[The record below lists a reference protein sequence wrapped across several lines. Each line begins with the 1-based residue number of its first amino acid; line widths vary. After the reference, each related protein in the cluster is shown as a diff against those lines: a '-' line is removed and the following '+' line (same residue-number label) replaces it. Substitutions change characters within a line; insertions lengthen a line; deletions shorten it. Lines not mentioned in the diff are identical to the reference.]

1 MRAQENTCTCTC
13 RWDMS
18 VDGRAYNNENM
29 CSLEKMSKCRLSKGI
44 HKVKGCVNPPL
55 IAIKPRI
62 DELHLFLRISDVLF
76 ENLFAELYRL
86 SFRAKTLKTGRCDH
100 VGKAVSAIR
109 KCGVSFN
116 VWMSKEGG
124 RQSRSGMEMTSLNRN
139 EKLKVMYSLSD
150 CFDDLLP
157 IETAV
162 PVTKLWKDLYKQL
175 SSKTPD
181 VGSLESEVKEWIK
194 HFLSLTTMEGH
205 QKGCVTPYMHVLA
218 FHAPEQVQ
226 RHGNIRKFSGQGTV
240 FLLQNHIR

>member
-29 CSLEKMSKCRLSKGI
+29 RSLEKMRKCRLSKGI

-55 IAIKPRI
+55 IAIEPRNCVI

-76 ENLFAELYRL
+76 ENLFAELRRL
-86 SFRAKTLKTGRCDH
+86 SFRAKTLKTGTCDH
-100 VGKAVSAIR
+100 VEKVVSAIR

-162 PVTKLWKDLYKQL
+162 PVTKPWKDFLGLYKQL

-181 VGSLESEVKEWIK
+181 VGSLESEAKEWIK

-205 QKGCVTPYMHVLA
+205 QKCCVTP
-218 FHAPEQVQ
+218 
-226 RHGNIRKFSGQGTV
+226 
-240 FLLQNHIR
+240 